1 MKRRDLRVV
10 RGSERYAYT
19 TGEVVEALQS
29 AGVLTDE
36 AIRIAREAERRF
48 RESGARRVE
57 LAELIDALA
66 AMVAE
71 RVAPEVAERLKQQ
84 TPPFVPLLIE
94 VDGSEEPFSRR
105 TLTASLDKLDLGFKE
120 AHAVANLVEQGLRA
134 EGVERLPQAELAR
147 RVAVALEGRYGRD
160 LRLRYEALTR
170 QSLELKVVEEDGVE
184 MPFSRGIL
192 AQSVMAVGLGPEI
205 SHNLAKRV
213 EEALYRQE
221 RPTVQRREVRGEVA
235 RLLRDEAGEE
245 FARRYELMRA
255 VRRPERPIILLVGG
269 APGVGKSAIA
279 SEVGYRLGI
288 PRNVSTDSVRQAIRS
303 LIGPDLSP
311 VLHSSSYSAWRAE
324 LLPSERDTVKPKRKR
339 VLRGFLAQVQQLDP
353 AVCAIIDRNVTE
365 ATSLVME
372 GAHLVPGVA
381 PSRDAPEA
389 ILVRVVLAV
398 ADEEDHRRH
407 FGVREG
413 QTFHRRRRQPYL
425 EHFTEV
431 RILHDYVVE
440 QAELEGVPVVE
451 ASDFDRAVERT
462 VEHVLGVMLL
472 EQEAVLERR
481 GEDAVS

>member
-1 MKRRDLRVV
+1 MKRRDLRVL
-10 RGSERYAYT
+10 RGDERYAYT

-48 RESGARRVE
+48 REAGTRQVE
-57 LAELIDALA
+57 LDALMDELA
-66 AMVAE
+66 GMVSE

-94 VDGSEEPFSRR
+94 VDGENEPFARR
-105 TLTASLDKLDLGFKE
+105 TLMASLEKLDLGFKE
-120 AHAVANLVEQGLRA
+120 AHAVANQVEQGLRA
-134 EGVERLPQAELAR
+134 EGVERISQAELAR

-160 LRLRYEALTR
+160 MRLRYEALTR

-184 MPFSRGIL
+184 IPFSRGIL
-192 AQSVMAVGLGPEI
+192 AQSVMAVGLGPEL

-213 EEALYRQE
+213 EEALYRVGRPSVE
-221 RPTVQRREVRGEVA
+221 RAQVREEVA
-235 RLLRDEAGEE
+235 RLLHDEAGEE

-255 VRRPERPIILLVGG
+255 VRRPDRPIILAVGG

-288 PRNVSTDSVRQAIRS
+288 PRNVSTDSVRQALRS

-324 LLPSERDTVKPKRKR
+324 LLPSERDSVKPKRKR

-353 AVCAIIDRNVTE
+353 AVCAIIERNVTE

-372 GAHLVPGVA
+372 GAHLVPGLA
-381 PSRDAPEA
+381 PSKESAGA
-389 ILVRVVLAV
+389 IIVKVVMAV
-398 ADEEDHRRH
+398 SDEEDHRRH

-413 QTFHRRRRQPYL
+413 QTFQRRRQKPYL
-425 EHFTEV
+425 EHFTEI
-431 RILHDYVVE
+431 RILHDFIVE

-451 ASDFDRAVERT
+451 ASDFDRAVEKT
-462 VEHVLGVMLL
+462 IDHVLDVLLVERYGGV
-472 EQEAVLERR
+472 AVEDEVRR
-481 GEDAVS
+481 

>member
-10 RGSERYAYT
+10 RGEERYAYT

-36 AIRIAREAERRF
+36 AIRIAREAERRL
-48 RESGARRVE
+48 REAGTRQVA
-57 LAELIDALA
+57 LPDLLDLLA
-66 AMVAE
+66 AMVEE
-71 RVAPEVAERLKQQ
+71 RVAPEVAQRLRHQ
-84 TPPFVPLLIE
+84 TPPFVPLLID
-94 VDGSEEPFSRR
+94 VDGAQEPFSRR
-105 TLTASLDKLDLGFKE
+105 TLMASLEKLDLGFKE
-120 AHAVANLVEQGLRA
+120 AHAVANLVAQGLRA
-134 EGVERLPQAELAR
+134 EGVERLTQAELAR

-192 AQSVMAVGLGPEI
+192 AQSVMAVGLGPEF

-213 EEALYRQE
+213 EEALYRSE
-221 RPTVQRREVRGEVA
+221 RPIVQRPEVRREVV
-235 RLLRDEAGEE
+235 RLLRDEAGDE

-255 VRRPERPIILLVGG
+255 VRRPDRPIILLVGG

-288 PRNVSTDSVRQAIRS
+288 PRNVSTDSVRQALRS

-324 LLPSERDTVKPKRKR
+324 LLPSERDSVKPKRKR

-372 GAHLVPGVA
+372 GAHLVPGIA
-381 PSRDAPEA
+381 PSRETPDALLIE
-389 ILVRVVLAV
+389 VVIAV
-398 ADEEDHRRH
+398 ADVEDHRRH
-407 FGVREG
+407 FGIREG
-413 QTFHRRRRQPYL
+413 QTYHRRRRQPYL
-425 EHFTEV
+425 EHFAEI
-431 RILHDYVVE
+431 RILHDFIVE
-440 QAELEGVPVVE
+440 QAEADGVPVVE
-451 ASDFDRAVERT
+451 AADFDRAVEKT
-462 VEHVLGVMLL
+462 IEHVLDIMLV
-472 EQEAVLERR
+472 EHDGMPGAGQEGPA
-481 GEDAVS
+481 

>member
-1 MKRRDLRVV
+1 MKRRDLRVI
-10 RGSERYAYT
+10 RGDEAYVYT

-36 AIRIAREAERRF
+36 AIRMAREAERRL
-48 RESGARRVE
+48 REAGTRRID
-57 LAELIDALA
+57 LAELMDMLA
-66 AMVAE
+66 AMVEE
-71 RVAPEVAERLKQQ
+71 RVAPEVAQRLGHQ
-84 TPPFVPLLIE
+84 TPPFVPLLID
-94 VDGSEEPFSRR
+94 VDGDQEPFSRR
-105 TLTASLDKLDLGFKE
+105 TLMASLEKLDLGFKE
-120 AHAVANLVEQGLRA
+120 AHSVANLVEQGLRA
-134 EGVERLPQAELAR
+134 EGVERIPQAELAR

-192 AQSVMAVGLGPEI
+192 AQSVMAVGLGPEF

-213 EEALYRQE
+213 EEALYRSEQ
-221 RPTVQRREVRGEVA
+221 PIVQRVEVRREA
-235 RLLRDEAGEE
+235 CRLLRDEAGDE
-245 FARRYELMRA
+245 FARRYDLMRA
-255 VRRPERPIILLVGG
+255 VRRPDRPIILVVGG

-288 PRNVSTDSVRQAIRS
+288 PRNVSTDSVRQALRS

-324 LLPSERDTVKPKRKR
+324 LLPSERDTVRPKRKR

-372 GAHLVPGVA
+372 GAHLVPGIA
-381 PSRDAPEA
+381 PSRETPDA
-389 ILVRVVLAV
+389 ILIKVVMAV

-413 QTFHRRRRQPYL
+413 QTFHRRRQQPYL
-425 EHFTEV
+425 EHFEEI
-431 RILHDYVVE
+431 RILQDFVVE

-451 ASDFDRAVERT
+451 ASDFDRAVEKT
-462 VEHVLGVMLL
+462 IEHVLDVMLV
-472 EQEAVLERR
+472 EQDGMVGAPQEGSA
-481 GEDAVS
+481 